1 MQAFSEIFFNEFMAE
16 KFGILV
22 QNDILTQ
29 CNTEPFSRR
38 EQFQQ
43 FRTRSTGFSW
53 SAALQA
59 APSATACRLT
69 YSFSKTYNHARR
81 SLDAATYRFIFS

>member
-1 MQAFSEIFFNEFMAE
+1 M
-16 KFGILV
+16 K
-22 QNDILTQ
+22 NDILTQ

-43 FRTRSTGFSW
+43 FGIRSSMQYRVFPVC
-53 SAALQA
+53 SAAGSP
-59 APSATACRLT
+59 PSATACHLT

-81 SLDAATYRFIFS
+81 SLDAATYRFILS